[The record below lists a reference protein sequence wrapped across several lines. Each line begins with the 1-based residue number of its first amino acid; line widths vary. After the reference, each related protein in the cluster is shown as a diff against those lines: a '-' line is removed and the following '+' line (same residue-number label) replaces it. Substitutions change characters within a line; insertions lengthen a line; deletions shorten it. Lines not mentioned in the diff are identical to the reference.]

1 MAADSSQNANQN
13 HYDVLG
19 IDRRASSDDVRS
31 AYRLRSHMFHPDKYE
46 NYPEPLRSQL
56 IAEAAKEFKKLTT
69 AYDTLRDPR
78 KRTLHDRHLDSTW
91 GRPASSRAAA
101 GARPATR
108 PASTRSSSK
117 RSGPRATVREA
128 AEADADDEKK
138 ARREAQREERARRAA
153 AEAARPRERD
163 PMLVVRP
170 DTLEFGAMAI
180 GATKQL
186 PVKIA
191 NAGGR
196 TLFGEISSN
205 RAWLSVNRRSF
216 VSSSVLILVTV
227 DTNGLRAGE
236 EYTGALTVTTLN
248 GGDQIVPVSVRVS
261 GKPEP
266 LLAGVP
272 SLLDFGTAE
281 AGSAKTRTIRLTN
294 AGTGT
299 LIGSIT
305 TRVGAPRAAANDAP
319 PEATRGAEAAPDAPD
334 AEPPVEWLEVSESR
348 FRANDFSFEV
358 IARTAGLAPGDHEAE
373 VLVYTNGGQA
383 RVKVLLQVTTPAGT
397 LARGARR
404 PEPDSAAAEG
414 AQHATTNGAQ
424 APSSPGAT
432 GAAGTVADLSKAER
446 DQLLRRIVQI
456 EPETVWER
464 DFLRRIVHLIRS
476 GTTLAPG
483 ELAKIYEMEARLPAS
498 AQEESKT
505 T

>member
-1 MAADSSQNANQN
+1 MADGSANPNQN

-19 IDRRASSDDVRS
+19 IDRRASQDDVRS

-91 GRPASSRAAA
+91 GRPASRSAATSTA
-101 GARPATR
+101 PRTSTR
-108 PASTRSSSK
+108 ASTTRTSSK
-117 RSGPRATVREA
+117 RGAPRATVREA
-128 AEADADDEKK
+128 PEADAEDEKK

-153 AEAARPRERD
+153 AAADAARPRERD

-170 DTLEFGAMAI
+170 DGLDFGAMAI

-236 EYTGALTVTTLN
+236 EYNGALTVTTLH

-272 SLLDFGTAE
+272 SLLDFGAAE

-305 TRVGAPRAAANDAP
+305 TKVGTPRAEADGDAA
-319 PEATRGAEAAPDAPD
+319 GASQTTDQAL
-334 AEPPVEWLEVSESR
+334 EWLEVSESR

-358 IARTAGLAPGDHEAE
+358 IARTSGLAPGDHEAE

-404 PEPDSAAAEG
+404 PDPDTAPEDAAQHTATNGTPPPGTPGAAA
-414 AQHATTNGAQ
+414 
-424 APSSPGAT
+424 
-432 GAAGTVADLSKAER
+432 DLTKEER

-464 DFLRRIVHLIRS
+464 DFLRRVVHLIRS

-483 ELAKIYEMEARLPAS
+483 ELAKIYEMEARVPAS
-498 AQEESKT
+498 AQEEST
-505 T
+505 TR